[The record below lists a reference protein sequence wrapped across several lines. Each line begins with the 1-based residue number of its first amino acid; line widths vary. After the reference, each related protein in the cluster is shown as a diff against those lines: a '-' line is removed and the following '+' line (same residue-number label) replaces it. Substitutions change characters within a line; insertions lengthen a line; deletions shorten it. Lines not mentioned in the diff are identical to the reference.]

1 MASEFRVEQTQFGY
15 RVALY
20 RDGKYD
26 VTFVDGLSRAAAN
39 REARSLA
46 IFWQRIQ
53 RRSIARPRAPEAGL
67 ATRRLP

>member
-1 MASEFRVEQTQFGY
+1 MASEFRVEKSESGY
-15 RVALY
+15 RVALF

-26 VTFVDGLSRAAAN
+26 VTFVDGLTLAAAR

-53 RRSIARPRAPEAGL
+53 RRPIAGQ
-67 ATRRLP
+67 LPLKQAS

>member
-26 VTFVDGLSRAAAN
+26 VTFVDGLTLAAAK

-53 RRSIARPRAPEAGL
+53 RRPLAGP
-67 ATRRLP
+67 LPLKQVS